1 MVATLTHSTGVLIRF
16 MLQQLAHLMMANYL
30 ISQCG
35 CGLKRCDV
43 TMMLLHALKHPCSH
57 HTLEAVS
64 AHNCKHNYRYLNIV
78 WLQEGPSATEKAKET
93 AESLKG
99 KTQQATEKTKE
110 GLKTA
115 AGERLPQYE
124 LASS

>member
-64 AHNCKHNYRYLNIV
+64 AHNCKQNYRYLNIV
-78 WLQEGPSATEKAKET
+78 
-93 AESLKG
+93 
-99 KTQQATEKTKE
+99 
-110 GLKTA
+110 
-115 AGERLPQYE
+115 
-124 LASS
+124 